1 MPKETSRRSVDSLC
15 HGSRD
20 IHKETSR
27 RSVDS
32 LCHGKQ
38 RQTKADLEEI
48 CEFLVLREVD
58 KYLRRPRGDM
68 WIPCDGKQRHTK
80 GNLEEIR

>member
-1 MPKETSRRSVDSLC
+1 MDFLCHGKQRQTQGDLKEICEFLVLWEAETYPRRPQGDLWIPCVTGSRDMLKETSRRSVDSLC

-32 LCHGKQ
+32 LCHGK
-38 RQTKADLEEI
+38 
-48 CEFLVLREVD
+48 
-58 KYLRRPRGDM
+58 
-68 WIPCDGKQRHTK
+68 
-80 GNLEEIR
+80 